1 VGARAGRTRRS
12 GPRLCDP
19 YRRRGSGRTVGSP
32 VQKSQDQSE
41 ARPKAHAALADVL
54 AGRGEQVLASWV
66 TRGEKLAGRRGAD
79 DLGRDGAAVLQALAA
94 ALTGADG
101 LPDLAPVTRLL
112 SDFSVRRA
120 RSGGRP
126 AETAGMV
133 LGLREALLAEFDG
146 TEFDGTEFD
155 AAGKVD
161 WFAVAREAGRLVDEL
176 ALGSFDSFLA
186 GREEVISQQ
195 GEQLLELSTP
205 VVRVWDRVVAAPL
218 VGTLDSARAQ
228 VVMESLLQAI
238 SDDGALVAILDITGV
253 PTVDTLVAQ
262 HLLKTV
268 AATRLMGADCI
279 VSGIAPQTAQTMVQL
294 GIDLSEVTT
303 RASLADAL
311 AMAITRVQ
319 AHADRAARR

>member
-1 VGARAGRTRRS
+1 MA
-12 GPRLCDP
+12 
-19 YRRRGSGRTVGSP
+19 GSGGPEDLRRDGGAVL
-32 VQKSQDQSE
+32 
-41 ARPKAHAALADVL
+41 AALRTALSGSDGTL
-54 AGRGEQVLASWV
+54 PLDQVSS
-66 TRGEKLAGRRGAD
+66 
-79 DLGRDGAAVLQALAA
+79 
-94 ALTGADG
+94 
-101 LPDLAPVTRLL
+101 LL
-112 SDFSVRRA
+112 SDFSTRRT
-120 RSGGRP
+120 RSGDRP
-126 AETAGMV
+126 AQTAGSI
-133 LGLREALLAEFDG
+133 LALREALLTELANTDG
-146 TEFDGTEFD
+146 PEDR
-155 AAGKVD
+155 
-161 WFAVAREAGRLVDEL
+161 FAVAREAGRIVDDL
-176 ALGSFDSFLA
+176 ALGTFDTFLA

-294 GIDLSEVTT
+294 GIDLSEVIT

-311 AMAITRVQ
+311 AMAIAQVR
-319 AHADRAARR
+319 AHAERSARI

>member
-1 VGARAGRTRRS
+1 MDQPTNQSPANGVIGHLLTERRPAVLEAWVAR
-12 GPRLCDP
+12 
-19 YRRRGSGRTVGSP
+19 GRTVAGS
-32 VQKSQDQSE
+32 S
-41 ARPKAHAALADVL
+41 
-54 AGRGEQVLASWV
+54 
-66 TRGEKLAGRRGAD
+66 GAD
-79 DLGRDGAAVLQALAA
+79 DLAREGGAVLQALQA
-94 ALTGADG
+94 ALAGDG
-101 LPDLAPVTRLL
+101 QTPDLAPATRLL
-112 SDFSVRRA
+112 SDLSVRRT

-126 AETAGMV
+126 GETAGLV
-133 LGLREALLAEFDG
+133 LALREALL
-146 TEFDGTEFD
+146 TELERSDDHDRFATAR
-155 AAGKVD
+155 AA
-161 WFAVAREAGRLVDEL
+161 ARIVDEL

-186 GREEVISQQ
+186 GREDVISQQ

-238 SDDGALVAILDITGV
+238 SDDRALVAILDITGV

-311 AMAITRVQ
+311 AMAISMVK
-319 AHADRAARR
+319 AHADRSARA

>member
-1 VGARAGRTRRS
+1 MTEVLDRR
-12 GPRLCDP
+12 
-19 YRRRGSGRTVGSP
+19 
-32 VQKSQDQSE
+32 Q
-41 ARPKAHAALADVL
+41 
-54 AGRGEQVLASWV
+54 QVLSAWV
-66 TRGEKLAGRRGAD
+66 VRGGKVAGNGAAE
-79 DLGRDGAAVLQALAA
+79 DLERDGGAVLSALRD
-94 ALTGADG
+94 ALVDG
-101 LPDLAPVTRLL
+101 DGPLDLAPVSRLL
-112 SDFSVRRA
+112 SDFSTRRTRA
-120 RSGGRP
+120 GDRP
-126 AETAGMV
+126 EQTAGLV
-133 LGLREALLAEFDG
+133 LALREAVLSELGD
-146 TEFDGTEFD
+146 
-155 AAGKVD
+155 AGKPED
-161 WFAVAREAGRLVDEL
+161 RFEAARESARLVDQL

-238 SDDGALVAILDITGV
+238 ADDGALVAILDITGV

-311 AMAITRVQ
+311 AMAIARVDAHVSRSTRP
-319 AHADRAARR
+319 

>member
-1 VGARAGRTRRS
+1 MIGE
-12 GPRLCDP
+12 
-19 YRRRGSGRTVGSP
+19 VGSP
-32 VQKSQDQSE
+32 VAEPQEHSE
-41 ARPKAHAALADVL
+41 NQQTVRAPIATVL
-54 AGRGEQVLASWV
+54 AERGPQVLAAW
-66 TRGEKLAGRRGAD
+66 THRGGSLASRSGTAE
-79 DLGRDGAAVLQALAA
+79 LERDGGAVLDALAA
-94 ALTGADG
+94 ALGTADESV
-101 LPDLAPVTRLL
+101 DLAPVSRLL
-112 SDFSVRRA
+112 NDFSARRTRA
-120 RSGGRP
+120 GDSP
-126 AETAGMV
+126 AETAGLV
-133 LGLREALLAEFDG
+133 LALREALLGELADIGDAE
-146 TEFDGTEFD
+146 TRY
-155 AAGKVD
+155 
-161 WFAVAREAGRLVDEL
+161 AVAREAGRIVDEL

-294 GIDLSEVTT
+294 GIDLSDVTT
-303 RASLADAL
+303 RSSLADAL
-311 AMAITRVQ
+311 AMAIDRVQ
-319 AHADRAARR
+319 AHADRSARR

>member
-1 VGARAGRTRRS
+1 VSEPQQQSEGKARAWG
-12 GPRLCDP
+12 
-19 YRRRGSGRTVGSP
+19 VI
-32 VQKSQDQSE
+32 
-41 ARPKAHAALADVL
+41 AAVL
-54 AGRGEQVLASWV
+54 AARGPQVLDAWV
-66 TRGEKLAGRRGAD
+66 TRASRLAG
-79 DLGRDGAAVLQALAA
+79 DGAAELERDGTAVLDALRT
-94 ALTGADG
+94 ALSSDG
-101 LPDLAPVTRLL
+101 GTPDLAPVTGLL
-112 SDFSVRRA
+112 GDFGARRT
-120 RSGGRP
+120 RSGDAP
-126 AETAGMV
+126 AQTAGLV
-133 LGLREALLAEFDG
+133 LALREALL
-146 TEFDGTEFD
+146 TELAD
-155 AAGKVD
+155 AGEDAD
-161 WFAVAREAGRLVDEL
+161 RFEVAREAGRIVDEL
-176 ALGSFDSFLA
+176 ALGSFGSFLA
-186 GREEVISQQ
+186 GREEVISAQ

-319 AHADRAARR
+319 AHADRSARR

>member
-1 VGARAGRTRRS
+1 VPEPHEQSERRPEARAS
-12 GPRLCDP
+12 I
-19 YRRRGSGRTVGSP
+19 
-32 VQKSQDQSE
+32 
-41 ARPKAHAALADVL
+41 AAVL
-54 AGRGEQVLASWV
+54 AERGEQVLDAWI
-66 TRGEKLAGRRGAD
+66 TRAERVAGSGGPD
-79 DLGRDGAAVLQALAA
+79 DLRRDGGAVLA
-94 ALTGADG
+94 ALRTALSGSDG
-101 LPDLAPVTRLL
+101 TLPLDQVSSLL
-112 SDFSVRRA
+112 SDFSTRRT
-120 RSGGRP
+120 RSGDRP
-126 AETAGMV
+126 AQTAGSI
-133 LGLREALLAEFDG
+133 LALREALLTELANTDG
-146 TEFDGTEFD
+146 PEDR
-155 AAGKVD
+155 
-161 WFAVAREAGRLVDEL
+161 FAVAREAGRIVDDL
-176 ALGSFDSFLA
+176 ALGTFDTFLA

-311 AMAITRVQ
+311 AMAIAQVR
-319 AHADRAARR
+319 AHAERSARI

>member
-1 VGARAGRTRRS
+1 VWSLVQESEEQLMPQAHIRALLTE
-12 GPRLCDP
+12 L
-19 YRRRGSGRTVGSP
+19 
-32 VQKSQDQSE
+32 
-41 ARPKAHAALADVL
+41 LAE
-54 AGRGEQVLASWV
+54 RGEQVLAAWV
-66 TRGEKLAGRRGAD
+66 VRGRHLAGNGAAQE
-79 DLGRDGAAVLQALAA
+79 LQRDGAAVLQALRD
-94 ALTGADG
+94 ALAGGDG
-101 LPDLAPVTRLL
+101 LDLEPVSQLL
-112 SDFSVRRA
+112 GDFSARRA
-120 RSGGRP
+120 RSGDRP
-126 AETAGMV
+126 AQTAGLV
-133 LGLREALLAEFDG
+133 LALREAVLAEIAENGKPD
-146 TEFDGTEFD
+146 DRFD
-155 AAGKVD
+155 AARAAARIVD
-161 WFAVAREAGRLVDEL
+161 DL
-176 ALGSFDSFLA
+176 ALGSFDSFLS

-311 AMAITRVQ
+311 AMAIARVD
-319 AHADRAARR
+319 AHTSRSTGS

>member
-1 VGARAGRTRRS
+1 MSEPQERSEVQARAW
-12 GPRLCDP
+12 
-19 YRRRGSGRTVGSP
+19 
-32 VQKSQDQSE
+32 
-41 ARPKAHAALADVL
+41 
-54 AGRGEQVLASWV
+54 AGI
-66 TRGEKLAGRRGAD
+66 
-79 DLGRDGAAVLQALAA
+79 AAVLTEQAPQVLDAWVDRGARLSGGGAADLERDGGPVLAA
-94 ALTGADG
+94 LRTALTSGEAVA
-101 LPDLAPVTRLL
+101 DLAPVSALL
-112 SDFSVRRA
+112 SDFSARRTRA
-120 RSGGRP
+120 GDRP
-126 AETAGMV
+126 AQTAGLV
-133 LGLREALLAEFDG
+133 LALREALLASLAASGEPEHRFD
-146 TEFDGTEFD
+146 
-155 AAGKVD
+155 
-161 WFAVAREAGRLVDEL
+161 VARETGRIVDAL

-218 VGTLDSARAQ
+218 IGTLDSARAQ

-238 SDDGALVAILDITGV
+238 ADDGALVAILDITGV

-294 GIDLSEVTT
+294 GIDLSDVTT

-311 AMAITRVQ
+311 AMAIDRVS
-319 AHADRAARR
+319 AHAERSARR

>member
-1 VGARAGRTRRS
+1 VIAELLARDQQQILAAWVARGATVAGPGGVEDLERE
-12 GPRLCDP
+12 GPALLDALR
-19 YRRRGSGRTVGSP
+19 
-32 VQKSQDQSE
+32 
-41 ARPKAHAALADVL
+41 AALAAEAPTQGLGAV
-54 AGRGEQVLASWV
+54 GRLV
-66 TRGEKLAGRRGAD
+66 
-79 DLGRDGAAVLQALAA
+79 
-94 ALTGADG
+94 
-101 LPDLAPVTRLL
+101 
-112 SDFSVRRA
+112 SDFSLRRTRA
-120 RSGGRP
+120 GAQP
-126 AETAGMV
+126 AQTAALI
-133 LGLREALLAEFDG
+133 LGLREALLAQLE
-146 TEFDGTEFD
+146 D
-155 AAGKVD
+155 AAEHHR
-161 WFAVAREAGRLVDEL
+161 FAAAREAARIIDEL

-186 GREEVISQQ
+186 GREDVISQQ

-238 SDDGALVAILDITGV
+238 SQDAALVAILDITGV

-279 VSGIAPQTAQTMVQL
+279 ISGIAPQTAQTMVQL

-311 AMAITRVQ
+311 ALAIARVQ
-319 AHADRAARR
+319 AHAERSARA

>member
-1 VGARAGRTRRS
+1 MPQPHVRGLMAEVLDRRQQVLDAWVERGRKRAGN
-12 GPRLCDP
+12 G
-19 YRRRGSGRTVGSP
+19 
-32 VQKSQDQSE
+32 
-41 ARPKAHAALADVL
+41 AA
-54 AGRGEQVLASWV
+54 E
-66 TRGEKLAGRRGAD
+66 
-79 DLGRDGAAVLQALAA
+79 DLQRDGAAVLSALRD
-94 ALTGADG
+94 ALSDG
-101 LPDLAPVTRLL
+101 DGPLDLAPVSRLL
-112 SDFSVRRA
+112 NDFSARRTRA
-120 RSGGRP
+120 GDRP
-126 AETAGMV
+126 EQTAGLV
-133 LGLREALLAEFDG
+133 LALREAVLAELAGSGNPD
-146 TEFDGTEFD
+146 DRFD
-155 AAGKVD
+155 AA
-161 WFAVAREAGRLVDEL
+161 REAARIVDEL
-176 ALGSFDSFLA
+176 ALGSFDSFLS

-238 SDDGALVAILDITGV
+238 ADDGALVAILDITGV

-311 AMAITRVQ
+311 AMAIARVDAHVSKSTRS
-319 AHADRAARR
+319 

>member
-1 VGARAGRTRRS
+1 VQESQEQLMPQAHIRVLMAELLTQRRQQVLDAWVARGR
-12 GPRLCDP
+12 
-19 YRRRGSGRTVGSP
+19 
-32 VQKSQDQSE
+32 
-41 ARPKAHAALADVL
+41 HL
-54 AGRGEQVLASWV
+54 AGG
-66 TRGEKLAGRRGAD
+66 GAAEE
-79 DLGRDGAAVLQALAA
+79 LQRDGAAMLDALRDALSGGDGVLDLAA
-94 ALTGADG
+94 VGG
-101 LPDLAPVTRLL
+101 LLG
-112 SDFSVRRA
+112 DFSSRRA
-120 RSGGRP
+120 RSGDRP
-126 AETAGMV
+126 AQTAGLV
-133 LGLREALLAEFDG
+133 LALREAVLTELAGSGNPD
-146 TEFDGTEFD
+146 DRFD
-155 AAGKVD
+155 AA
-161 WFAVAREAGRLVDEL
+161 REAARIVDEL
-176 ALGSFDSFLA
+176 ALGSFDSFLS

-311 AMAITRVQ
+311 AMAIARVDAHTR
-319 AHADRAARR
+319 RSTGS

>member
-1 VGARAGRTRRS
+1 M
-12 GPRLCDP
+12 
-19 YRRRGSGRTVGSP
+19 
-32 VQKSQDQSE
+32 SQPHGQSE
-41 ARPKAHAALADVL
+41 PQPQFRAPIAAVL
-54 AGRGEQVLASWV
+54 TDRGEQVLDGWV
-66 TRGEKLAGRRGAD
+66 ARAGGLTSGGGAD
-79 DLGRDGAAVLQALAA
+79 DLRRDGGAVLDALRA
-94 ALTGADG
+94 ALTGGGDA
-101 LPDLAPVTRLL
+101 LDLDPVSRLL
-112 SDFSVRRA
+112 SDFSARRT
-120 RSGGRP
+120 RSGDRP
-126 AETAGMV
+126 AQTAGAI
-133 LGLREALLAEFDG
+133 LALREALLAEL
-146 TEFDGTEFD
+146 
-155 AAGKVD
+155 ASAGEPED
-161 WFAVAREAGRLVDEL
+161 RFAVAREAGRIVDQL
-176 ALGSFDSFLA
+176 ALGSFDAFLA

-205 VVRVWDRVVAAPL
+205 VVPLWDRVVAAPL

-238 SDDGALVAILDITGV
+238 ADDGALVAILDITGV

-311 AMAITRVQ
+311 AMAIARVG
-319 AHADRAARR
+319 AHAARSAQT

>member
-1 VGARAGRTRRS
+1 MGSLVPESQEQLVPQPHIRA
-12 GPRLCDP
+12 LM
-19 YRRRGSGRTVGSP
+19 
-32 VQKSQDQSE
+32 
-41 ARPKAHAALADVL
+41 ADVL
-54 AGRGEQVLASWV
+54 GRQGKQVLDAWV
-66 TRGEKLAGRRGAD
+66 TRSERLAGSGAAD
-79 DLGRDGAAVLQALAA
+79 DLRRDGPAVLSALGA
-94 ALTGADG
+94 ALSAGDG
-101 LPDLAPVTRLL
+101 VVDLAPVGRLLGDFSSRRTRLG
-112 SDFSVRRA
+112 DPPDR
-120 RSGGRP
+120 
-126 AETAGMV
+126 TAG
-133 LGLREALLAEFDG
+133 LILALREAVLAELAG
-146 TEFDGTEFD
+146 TGDPDDRFD
-155 AAGKVD
+155 AA
-161 WFAVAREAGRLVDEL
+161 REAARIVDDL
-176 ALGSFDSFLA
+176 ALGSFGSFLS

-294 GIDLSEVTT
+294 GIDLSDVTT

-311 AMAITRVQ
+311 AMAIDRVA
-319 AHADRAARR
+319 AHAERSARS

>member
-1 VGARAGRTRRS
+1 M
-12 GPRLCDP
+12 
-19 YRRRGSGRTVGSP
+19 GSP
-32 VQKSQDQSE
+32 VPEPQEQSG
-41 ARPKAHAALADVL
+41 RQPKAHALLTDVL
-54 AGRGEQVLASWV
+54 AQRGQQVLEAWV
-66 TRGEKLAGRRGAD
+66 SRGAKVAGGGAE
-79 DLGRDGAAVLQALAA
+79 DLRRDGAPVLQALGT
-94 ALTGADG
+94 ALADADG
-101 LPDLAPVTRLL
+101 SPDLAPVSRLL
-112 SDFSVRRA
+112 YDFSTRRT
-120 RSGGRP
+120 RSGDRP
-126 AETAGMV
+126 AETAG
-133 LGLREALLAEFDG
+133 LILALREALLAELA
-146 TEFDGTEFD
+146 D
-155 AAGKVD
+155 AGDAD
-161 WFAVAREAGRLVDEL
+161 DRFAVALEAARIVDEL

-294 GIDLSEVTT
+294 GIDLSEVVT

-311 AMAITRVQ
+311 AMAIARVE
-319 AHADRAARR
+319 AHAQRSAGR